1 MCVCVCVSSHRM
13 GGGES
18 SNGDKN
24 GKIINEIIKNKKSA
38 IFS

>member
-1 MCVCVCVSSHRM
+1 MCVKPSH

-24 GKIINEIIKNKKSA
+24 GKIINEIIKNKKYA